1 METITDERA
10 GEGQREQRSFAL
22 ALRSLG
28 EDGMIEGYGSVF
40 GVRDSYGDVIE
51 PGAFKASLAG
61 HKSAGTMP
69 AMLWQHD
76 PSEPIGVWTDM
87 SEDKGGLLVKGKLAD
102 TQRGRDARTLMKL
115 NAING
120 LSIGFVAT
128 GKSWKEEDGISTRIL
143 TGIDLWEVSL
153 VTFPANPAA
162 RVTSIKSADVA
173 QIKTIRDAER
183 ALRDAG
189 FSAEAARLFVSR
201 VKSVADRERD
211 ARQAA
216 AEINRSLERLVS
228 SISKD

>member
-28 EDGMIEGYGSVF
+28 EDGMVEGYGSVF

-128 GKSWKEEDGISTRIL
+128 GKSWKEEDGTSTRVL

>member
-1 METITDERA
+1 
-10 GEGQREQRSFAL
+10 
-22 ALRSLG
+22 
-28 EDGMIEGYGSVF
+28 
-40 GVRDSYGDVIE
+40 
-51 PGAFKASLAG
+51 
-61 HKSAGTMP
+61 MP